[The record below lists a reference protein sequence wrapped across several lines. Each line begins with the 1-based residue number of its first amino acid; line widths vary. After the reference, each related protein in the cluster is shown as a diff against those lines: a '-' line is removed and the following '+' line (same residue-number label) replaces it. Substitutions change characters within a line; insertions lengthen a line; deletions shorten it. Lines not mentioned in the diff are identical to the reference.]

1 MKINM
6 ERRLSFKYNIL
17 TIAFLSTLIVT
28 CSQNINEE
36 FADDSQKNWCMSKYN
51 YLIEQ
56 TIPYDRN
63 TETNEIYTGGGW
75 KNLSDKEWEEID
87 RIQIN
92 LKTAK
97 ISYYDSIEAIDTEG
111 DNPQND
117 IKWIISRDPTV
128 NWDEIYGDIWLD
140 SDLINWVLFGEDL
153 IKGRDEDFNNEFKR
167 MYGYNFNFSGEEI
180 RANRRIYSNRDI
192 FNTELLLLRT
202 DNEGALKLCKVW
214 EELSY

>member
-6 ERRLSFKYNIL
+6 ESHLSFKYKIL

-56 TIPYDRN
+56 TLPYDRN
-63 TETNEIYTGGGW
+63 TKTNEIYFGGGW
-75 KNLSDKEWEEID
+75 KKNLSDKEREEID

-97 ISYYDSIEAIDTEG
+97 ISYYDSIDTEG

-117 IKWIISRDPTV
+117 IKGIISRDSTIK
-128 NWDEIYGDIWLD
+128 WDEIYSDIWLD

-167 MYGYNFNFSGEEI
+167 MYGYNFNFSGEKFEGKKVK
-180 RANRRIYSNRDI
+180 SNRDI